1 MLHFELTTYWVVH
14 KLPQIYAAN
23 HATFPIQKFRSPIY
37 LWYRSSRYRGV
48 SVHCALYKMLKIMLC
63 SFLQNKYNKTETGR
77 QSVSVP
83 VSVPVPVPLVTTFLM
98 YKPKYD
104 EKFFSYFKI
113 FFIQYTP
120 QSLRQRPIESKSRE
134 KIF

>member
-1 MLHFELTTYWVVH
+1 MFHFSLQSYFLFMYV
-14 KLPQIYAAN
+14 QGGSI
-23 HATFPIQKFRSPIY
+23 
-37 LWYRSSRYRGV
+37 SSTIISNR
-48 SVHCALYKMLKIMLC
+48 VHCALYKMLKIMLC

-104 EKFFSYFKI
+104 EKFFSYFKM
-113 FFIQYTP
+113 FFTQYTP
-120 QSLRQRPIESKSRE
+120 QSLKKRPIESNLRE
-134 KIF
+134 KNILI